1 MKKTHIDS
9 FLLAIKNSMAYV
21 VMHDDD
27 CDVISFSGYSST
39 DKFRLFIEEKKKNAD
54 ICYLNAIAGGI
65 QKIMFYHNCLV
76 RQVDDEFSL
85 YDDINGI
92 IQYKKLII
100 IDENENIHKFPELPL
115 VAQQKISSFL
125 SIQYDAL
132 ICFYS
137 MLNHSDVA
145 EIFVPIN
152 SNEDFL
158 IPNYTDVI
166 NSVDEM
172 KPQYLDEELAEGD
185 RWIDNQETCLMLD
198 VSKRTLRRYRD
209 NNVLSYTR
217 IGNKFHYK
225 YLDVLGL
232 LNKNKRHN
240 SSKQV

>member
-27 CDVISFSGYSST
+27 CEVISFSGFSST
-39 DKFRLFIEEKKKNAD
+39 DKFRLFIEEKKKMAD

-65 QKIMFYHNCLV
+65 QKIIYYHNCLV
-76 RQVDDEFSL
+76 VQVDDEFSL

-92 IQYKKLII
+92 IHYKKLII
-100 IDENENIHKFPELPL
+100 IDENENIHKFQELPL
-115 VAQQKISSFL
+115 AAQQKISSFL

-137 MLNHSDVA
+137 MLNHSDVS

-152 SNEDFL
+152 GNEDL
-158 IPNYTDVI
+158 LLPNFPDAI
-166 NSVDEM
+166 NSLDEP
-172 KPQYLDEELAEGD
+172 KPQSPDDKLAEGD
-185 RWIDNQETCLMLD
+185 RWIDNQDACLTLN
-198 VSKRTLRRYRD
+198 VSKRTLRRYRE
-209 NNVLSYTR
+209 NNILSYTR

-225 YLDVLGL
+225 YFDVLRL
-232 LNKNKRHN
+232 LNKKYN
-240 SSKQV
+240 STIQ